1 MPQVGRCISNK
12 TLNSNDQNSSIPSA
26 QQQANNN
33 INLATRAALLRLSL
47 LQNLVNLNKRSRPDS
62 ESEESDDGED
72 EEDEDHDEP
81 ERVRK
86 KSKLIASTP
95 IPKPIMTPLS
105 GNGNKL
111 RSNLYHGHLKA
122 KPIIPKPI
130 PAPDPTN
137 ENDESKIKTHEK
149 ELK

>member
-1 MPQVGRCISNK
+1 MGNNNGNSSISVGGINANNTTGSEWNNNNTHRNGTGATSGSVLSNK

-86 KSKLIASTP
+86 NP
-95 IPKPIMTPLS
+95 
-105 GNGNKL
+105 N
-111 RSNLYHGHLKA
+111 
-122 KPIIPKPI
+122 
-130 PAPDPTN
+130 
-137 ENDESKIKTHEK
+137 
-149 ELK
+149 